1 MSRAGVARREGSTE
15 ISEVTPR
22 GFSLYRCEVVAV
34 LCANYSFECTERMR
48 KQALLPS
55 AAASQL
61 AAENLRVLAEDLEQ
75 HLQV

>member
-1 MSRAGVARREGSTE
+1 
-15 ISEVTPR
+15 
-22 GFSLYRCEVVAV
+22 
-34 LCANYSFECTERMR
+34 MR

-75 HLQV
+75 HMQV